1 MIKWL
6 KELFLGEED
15 SYYEECIRRDAQI
28 RDIRRR
34 IEEQRNSL
42 SSSQSFHVERYE
54 KVAQSIP
61 VVEQIS
67 EKEKREADLADLKA
81 KLTRRK

>member
-54 KVAQSIP
+54 KVAQPIP
-61 VVEQIS
+61 FVEQIS